1 MIPLLSVFGPGGA
14 VPSVPVS
21 FLAFLPPVPYPASP
35 CSNKRGA
42 KKPSDI
48 CRTKTGRQPQPLFAL

>member
-21 FLAFLPPVPYPASP
+21 FPAFPGSLPRISML
-35 CSNKRGA
+35 KQRGA

-48 CRTKTGRQPQPLFAL
+48 CRTKTGRQPHPPFAL